1 MPVATLPVFFVVDLI
16 GVERDFTGS
25 ATTLLQKI
33 LVMKRVSH
41 TNDSP

>member
-1 MPVATLPVFFVVDLI
+1 MPVSTLAVFFASALI

-25 ATTLLQKI
+25 ATTLVQKI

-41 TNDSP
+41 TNDRP